1 MFGKKKK
8 EKKDGIITNLQR
20 RKIQTYKTMDEA
32 GMLSD
37 KARKEMEKLQKL
49 LSFNVFNLW
58 LKT

>member
-8 EKKDGIITNLQR
+8 EKKEGVITNMVR
-20 RKIQTYKTMDEA
+20 RKITTYKTMDEA

-49 LSFNVFNLW
+49 YPSMF
-58 LKT
+58 

>member
-8 EKKDGIITNLQR
+8 TDGIITSMQR

-37 KARKEMEKLQKL
+37 KARKEMEKLKKL
-49 LSFNVFNLW
+49 YPSMF
-58 LKT
+58 